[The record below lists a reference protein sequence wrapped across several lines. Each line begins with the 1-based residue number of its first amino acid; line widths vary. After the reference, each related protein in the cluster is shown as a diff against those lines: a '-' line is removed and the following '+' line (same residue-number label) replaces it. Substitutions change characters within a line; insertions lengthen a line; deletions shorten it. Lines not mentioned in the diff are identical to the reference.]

1 MTSKMSDPDG
11 SLKAEGEFMK
21 LSFTVAMA
29 LGIVLS
35 GVSPAHAETDPFP
48 GVEHM
53 GEIPG
58 TRISS
63 PAWSQQAQWESTS
76 TYQDYLAQGCPEGS
90 GHAIAVDVAVMVWS
104 NYCVKTWRS
113 QAVIRAWEKYYS
125 DEAEGRALAYEQSL
139 AWNKANPGKQ
149 KCFSYGPLTSPDGG
163 TTSGGV
169 CANAVAAEDITS
181 DAPFMGTTPSA
192 PENISDSGE
201 SQTESVTRRESG
213 DSGSRSIEQSD
224 SYSLPER
231 MKLVADDKSMPAV
244 SVRLMSSL
252 PRGK

>member
-1 MTSKMSDPDG
+1 
-11 SLKAEGEFMK
+11 MK
-21 LSFTVAMA
+21 LSFTIAIA
-29 LGIVLS
+29 LGAVLS

-63 PAWSQQAQWESTS
+63 PAWSQQAQWEVTD
-76 TYQDYLAQGCPEGS
+76 TYQNYLALGCPEGS
-90 GHAIAVDVAVMVWS
+90 GRAIAVDVAVMVWS

-125 DEAEGRALAYEQSL
+125 DEAEGRATAYEQSL

-169 CANAVAAEDITS
+169 CANAVAAEEV
-181 DAPFMGTTPSA
+181 A
-192 PENISDSGE
+192 N
-201 SQTESVTRRESG
+201 QNTESES
-213 DSGSRSIEQSD
+213 SQSD
-224 SYSLPER
+224 FVDKIEPQSTTSSVQEVVASEPSLQTPTTIDSEQVYPTIPMR
-231 MKLVADDKSMPAV
+231 VLT
-244 SVRLMSSL
+244 SL
-252 PRGK
+252 PRG

>member
-1 MTSKMSDPDG
+1 
-11 SLKAEGEFMK
+11 MK
-21 LSFTVAMA
+21 LPFTVAIA

-35 GVSPAHAETDPFP
+35 GVSPAHAENDPFP

-63 PAWSQQAQWESTS
+63 PAWSQQAEWESTA
-76 TYQDYLAQGCPEGS
+76 TYQNYLALGCPEGS
-90 GHAIAVDVAVMVWS
+90 GRAIAVDVAVMVWS

-169 CANAVAAEDITS
+169 CANPVEAEASTVANPIGEETETTSETTS
-181 DAPFMGTTPSA
+181 DSQAT
-192 PENISDSGE
+192 ISDS
-201 SQTESVTRRESG
+201 SQTQTVDRSAANAQLEISG
-213 DSGSRSIEQSD
+213 DPSPVFSI
-224 SYSLPER
+224 
-231 MKLVADDKSMPAV
+231 
-244 SVRLMSSL
+244 RLIANL
-252 PRGK
+252 PRG

>member
-1 MTSKMSDPDG
+1 
-11 SLKAEGEFMK
+11 MK
-21 LSFTVAMA
+21 SQFTVAIA

-63 PAWSQQAQWESTS
+63 PAWSQQAQWEATS

-90 GHAIAVDVAVMVWS
+90 GRAIAVDVAVMVWS

-169 CANAVAAEDITS
+169 CANPVEADASTLENPFAEET
-181 DAPFMGTTPSA
+181 
-192 PENISDSGE
+192 
-201 SQTESVTRRESG
+201 
-213 DSGSRSIEQSD
+213 QSD
-224 SYSLPER
+224 SLTRNESQGTSSESTPSQTVDR
-231 MKLVADDKSMPAV
+231 SAANTQFGITGDSSPVFSI
-244 SVRLMSSL
+244 RLIANL
-252 PRGK
+252 PRG

>member
-1 MTSKMSDPDG
+1 MSDPGD
-11 SLKAEGEFMK
+11 SLNLEGETMK
-21 LSFTVAMA
+21 LPFTVAIA

-63 PAWSQQAQWESTS
+63 PAWSQQAEWESTA
-76 TYQDYLAQGCPEGS
+76 TYQNYLALGCPEGS
-90 GHAIAVDVAVMVWS
+90 GRAIAVDVAVMVWS

-149 KCFSYGPLTSPDGG
+149 KCFSYGPLISPDGG

-169 CANAVAAEDITS
+169 CANAVAAEDVASQNSESDTS
-181 DAPFMGTTPSA
+181 KT
-192 PENISDSGE
+192 DSGNRTEPVSSDTSAEEIPSNESEDQSLVEIE
-201 SQTESVTRRESG
+201 SQETFPVIT
-213 DSGSRSIEQSD
+213 
-224 SYSLPER
+224 
-231 MKLVADDKSMPAV
+231 
-244 SVRLMSSL
+244 VRLLASL
-252 PRGK
+252 PRG

>member
-1 MTSKMSDPDG
+1 
-11 SLKAEGEFMK
+11 MK
-21 LSFTVAMA
+21 LSFTVAIA
-29 LGIVLS
+29 LAIVLS
-35 GVSPAHAETDPFP
+35 GVSPAHAEADPFP
-48 GVEHM
+48 EVEHM

-63 PAWSQQAQWESTS
+63 PAWSQQAQWEATS
-76 TYQDYLAQGCPEGS
+76 TYQDYLDQGCPEGS
-90 GHAIAVDVAVMVWS
+90 GRAIAVDVAVMVWS

-169 CANAVAAEDITS
+169 CANAVSAEDVATDVTS
-181 DAPFMGTTPSA
+181 SESTPSVTPNPSETA
-192 PENISDSGE
+192 ATSTDTVIRSENADSDSQSNELTVTDAQPE
-201 SQTESVTRRESG
+201 SLQLVDADR
-213 DSGSRSIEQSD
+213 
-224 SYSLPER
+224 SLPA
-231 MKLVADDKSMPAV
+231 VA
-244 SVRLMSSL
+244 VRLLASL
-252 PRGK
+252 PRG

>member
-1 MTSKMSDPDG
+1 MSDPGD
-11 SLKAEGEFMK
+11 SLYLEGEIMK
-21 LSFTVAMA
+21 LSFTVAIA
-29 LGIVLS
+29 IGIVLS
-35 GVSPAHAETDPFP
+35 GVSPAQAETDPFP

-63 PAWSQQAQWESTS
+63 PAWSQQAQWESTA
-76 TYQDYLAQGCPEGS
+76 TYQNYLALGCPEGS
-90 GHAIAVDVAVMVWS
+90 GRAIAVDVAVMVWS

-125 DEAEGRALAYEQSL
+125 DEAEGRANAYEQSL

-169 CANAVAAEDITS
+169 CANAVSEVHVSTDSPNPSEPDSNQNKNSESAAGVE
-181 DAPFMGTTPSA
+181 
-192 PENISDSGE
+192 
-201 SQTESVTRRESG
+201 
-213 DSGSRSIEQSD
+213 
-224 SYSLPER
+224 
-231 MKLVADDKSMPAV
+231 SMPESLQFSEDQESFSAFG
-244 SVRLMSSL
+244 VRLLASL
-252 PRGK
+252 PRG

>member
-1 MTSKMSDPDG
+1 
-11 SLKAEGEFMK
+11 MK
-21 LSFTVAMA
+21 LPFTVAIA

-63 PAWSQQAQWESTS
+63 PAWSKQADWEATA
-76 TYQDYLAQGCPEGS
+76 TYQNYLDQGCPEGS
-90 GHAIAVDVAVMVWS
+90 GRAIAVDVAVMVWS

-113 QAVIRAWEKYYS
+113 QAVIKAWEKYYS
-125 DEAEGRALAYEQSL
+125 DEAEGRTLAYEQSL
-139 AWNKANPGKQ
+139 AWNRANPGKQ

-169 CANAVAAEDITS
+169 CANPVPEEQAAAEVPTDE
-181 DAPFMGTTPSA
+181 DAVTDPLDRSEVDGVDLNRVDV
-192 PENISDSGE
+192 EDRVIDSGDLFP
-201 SQTESVTRRESG
+201 TIT
-213 DSGSRSIEQSD
+213 
-224 SYSLPER
+224 
-231 MKLVADDKSMPAV
+231 
-244 SVRLMSSL
+244 VRLLASL
-252 PRGK
+252 PRG

>member
-1 MTSKMSDPDG
+1 
-11 SLKAEGEFMK
+11 MK
-21 LSFTVAMA
+21 LPFTVAIA

-63 PAWSQQAQWESTS
+63 PAWSQQGEWESTD
-76 TYQDYLAQGCPEGS
+76 TYQNYLAVGCPEGS
-90 GHAIAVDVAVMVWS
+90 GRAIAVDVAVMVWS

-113 QAVIRAWEKYYS
+113 QEVIRAWEKYYS

-149 KCFSYGPLTSPDGG
+149 KCFPYGPLTSPDGG

-169 CANAVAAEDITS
+169 CANPVEAEAS
-181 DAPFMGTTPSA
+181 SM
-192 PENISDSGE
+192 ENPVGE
-201 SQTESVTRRESG
+201 DTQTDSVTRRETQGTIS
-213 DSGSRSIEQSD
+213 DATQNQTQTQTQTQTVDRSAANAQLEIAGNPSPVF
-224 SYSLPER
+224 SI
-231 MKLVADDKSMPAV
+231 
-244 SVRLMSSL
+244 RLIANL
-252 PRGK
+252 PRG

>member
-1 MTSKMSDPDG
+1 
-11 SLKAEGEFMK
+11 MK
-21 LSFTVAMA
+21 LSFTVAIA

-63 PAWSQQAQWESTS
+63 PAWSQQAQWESTD
-76 TYQDYLAQGCPEGS
+76 TYQNYLALGCPEGS
-90 GHAIAVDVAVMVWS
+90 GRAIAVDVAVMVWS

-125 DEAEGRALAYEQSL
+125 DEAAGRASAYEQSL

-169 CANAVAAEDITS
+169 CANAVVAETI
-181 DAPFMGTTPSA
+181 GTESTIRSESNPLTPS
-192 PENISDSGE
+192 PVTLPTDSDSTSLSETVEEEPLAASELEE
-201 SQTESVTRRESG
+201 STATLNTQAPIITMRIQLS
-213 DSGSRSIEQSD
+213 
-224 SYSLPER
+224 P
-231 MKLVADDKSMPAV
+231 
-244 SVRLMSSL
+244 
-252 PRGK
+252 PRG

>member
-1 MTSKMSDPDG
+1 
-11 SLKAEGEFMK
+11 MK
-21 LSFTVAMA
+21 LSFTVAIA

-58 TRISS
+58 TRVSS
-63 PAWSQQAQWESTS
+63 PAWSQQAEWEATS
-76 TYQDYLAQGCPEGS
+76 TYQGYLAQGCPEGS
-90 GHAIAVDVAVMVWS
+90 GRAIAVDVAVMVWS

-125 DEAEGRALAYEQSL
+125 DEAQGRATAYEQSL
-139 AWNKANPGKQ
+139 AWNRANPGKQ

-169 CANAVAAEDITS
+169 CANPVTAEEVAENTPVGEQPVSDTVDTTAVN
-181 DAPFMGTTPSA
+181 G
-192 PENISDSGE
+192 SDSVGSNAAAPDGNDAENRLIE
-201 SQTESVTRRESG
+201 SE
-213 DSGSRSIEQSD
+213 DSFPTIT
-224 SYSLPER
+224 
-231 MKLVADDKSMPAV
+231 
-244 SVRLMSSL
+244 VRLLASL
-252 PRGK
+252 PRG

>member
-1 MTSKMSDPDG
+1 
-11 SLKAEGEFMK
+11 LKLEGEIMK
-21 LSFTVAMA
+21 LSFTVAIA

-53 GEIPG
+53 GEVPG

-63 PAWSQQAQWESTS
+63 PAWSQQAQWESTD
-76 TYQDYLAQGCPEGS
+76 TYQNYLALGCPEGS
-90 GHAIAVDVAVMVWS
+90 GRAIAVDVAVMVWS

-113 QAVIRAWEKYYS
+113 QAVIQAWEKYYS
-125 DEAEGRALAYEQSL
+125 DEAEGRATAYEQSL

-169 CANAVAAEDITS
+169 CANAVAAEEVTSETTASGSSPTVTLAPSEPGATQTDMVSPTENQTS
-181 DAPFMGTTPSA
+181 D
-192 PENISDSGE
+192 
-201 SQTESVTRRESG
+201 
-213 DSGSRSIEQSD
+213 SRAEDLAASEPVPQSLQLIQD
-224 SYSLPER
+224 EGLF
-231 MKLVADDKSMPAV
+231 PAV
-244 SVRLMSSL
+244 AVRFLASL
-252 PRGK
+252 PRG

>member
-1 MTSKMSDPDG
+1 
-11 SLKAEGEFMK
+11 MK
-21 LSFTVAMA
+21 LPFTVAIA

-63 PAWSQQAQWESTS
+63 PAWSQQAEWESTA
-76 TYQDYLAQGCPEGS
+76 TYQNYLAIGCPEGS
-90 GHAIAVDVAVMVWS
+90 GRAIAVDVAVMVWS

-169 CANAVAAEDITS
+169 CANPVEAGTSSNGSSPSEENQADTVTRTEFENASSDSSSNQTNDRSSTSLQSESAED
-181 DAPFMGTTPSA
+181 FSA
-192 PENISDSGE
+192 EFG
-201 SQTESVTRRESG
+201 
-213 DSGSRSIEQSD
+213 
-224 SYSLPER
+224 
-231 MKLVADDKSMPAV
+231 M
-244 SVRLMSSL
+244 RLTATL
-252 PRGK
+252 PRG

>member
-1 MTSKMSDPDG
+1 MKIQ
-11 SLKAEGEFMK
+11 FM
-21 LSFTVAMA
+21 VAIA
-29 LGIVLS
+29 LGVVLS
-35 GVSPAHAETDPFP
+35 GVSPANAETDPFP

-63 PAWSQQAQWESTS
+63 PAWSQQAEWESTA
-76 TYQDYLAQGCPEGS
+76 TYQNYLALGCPEGS
-90 GHAIAVDVAVMVWS
+90 GRAIAVDVAVMVWS

-169 CANAVAAEDITS
+169 CANPAEAESSNAENSIYGETQPDSMTTS
-181 DAPFMGTTPSA
+181 DSQAT
-192 PENISDSGE
+192 ISDS
-201 SQTESVTRRESG
+201 SQTQTVDRSAANAQLEISG
-213 DSGSRSIEQSD
+213 DPSPVFSI
-224 SYSLPER
+224 
-231 MKLVADDKSMPAV
+231 
-244 SVRLMSSL
+244 RLIANL
-252 PRGK
+252 PRG

>member
-1 MTSKMSDPDG
+1 
-11 SLKAEGEFMK
+11 MK
-21 LSFTVAMA
+21 LSFTVALA

-35 GVSPAHAETDPFP
+35 GVSPANAETDPFP

-63 PAWSQQAQWESTS
+63 PAWSQQAQWESTA
-76 TYQDYLAQGCPEGS
+76 TYQNYLAVGCPEGS
-90 GHAIAVDVAVMVWS
+90 GRAIAVDVAVMVWS

-125 DEAEGRALAYEQSL
+125 DEAEGRANAYEQSL
-139 AWNKANPGKQ
+139 AWNTANPGKQ

-169 CANAVAAEDITS
+169 CANAVAAVDVNTDSSIPSEPDSDLNKKSESAADVEPMPESLQFVEDQGL
-181 DAPFMGTTPSA
+181 FSA
-192 PENISDSGE
+192 F
-201 SQTESVTRRESG
+201 
-213 DSGSRSIEQSD
+213 
-224 SYSLPER
+224 
-231 MKLVADDKSMPAV
+231 
-244 SVRLMSSL
+244 SVRLLASL
-252 PRGK
+252 PRG